1 MKHLRF
7 KNPYGANSQLFKIFT
22 RFMSFV
28 LIICLSVVLLVYGYG
43 VRAISKSLIQSNQS
57 TAEHTA
63 VSTESIFREIEL
75 VLGNLSGNNYVQTYV
90 IAQNPRS
97 LINELDMRLHELL
110 SMLTAAYNYID
121 SIYVYSETNN
131 KVFSTTFE
139 SSPDEIE
146 DVNWLEMYEKN
157 KQKYL
162 TVYPRK
168 KYNIYPNII
177 TFMRPVSVGASKGAV
192 LININPE
199 EIEALSN
206 SGEDKLQNTYMVT
219 EDGTIIYSQTQSE
232 IFTNTAEHPVLKE
245 AMQNGAEEGILLR
258 QKEGIYAVSQVVSSY
273 YDWSYV
279 NLYGPE
285 DSIRDFATIRN
296 LILFSLFIIL
306 AVGFAAAIY
315 FSYTAYQPI
324 QSILDILDRPEQWN
338 QANKSDGEVKYI
350 ASRIVT
356 MLQTNRDLE
365 TEFQKQMKTLNDTYA
380 YALQVQINP
389 HFLFNT
395 LNLINMMIVD
405 DYGVG
410 QRSSKV
416 LVELSRL
423 LWYSLKNEDKF
434 ITVREEVE
442 CAKLYLDILSKRYPD
457 LFTVCY
463 DVSDSVLENLILKL
477 SLQPLIENAVNHG
490 LIPKESGGVVTVSV
504 QPECEQLR
512 IAVTDN
518 GVGMS
523 AAHLEEVRQ
532 SVYSDM
538 EMDSKHI
545 GVKNV
550 RQRIKLLLG
559 EAYELT
565 IESEENRGTC
575 VSYTAPI
582 LMQPELQVKEN
593 GNDKAPM

>member
-121 SIYVYSETNN
+121 SIYVYSETND

-338 QANKSDGEVKYI
+338 QANKSDGEMKYI

-504 QPECEQLR
+504 QPEGEQLR

-518 GVGMS
+518 GVGMN

>member
-258 QKEGIYAVSQVVSSY
+258 QKEGIYAVSQVVSNY

-338 QANKSDGEVKYI
+338 QANKSDGEMKYI

-457 LFTVCY
+457 LFTVRY

-504 QPECEQLR
+504 QPEGEQLR

>member
-146 DVNWLEMYEKN
+146 DVNWLEVYEKN

-457 LFTVCY
+457 LFTVRY

-518 GVGMS
+518 GVGMN

>member
-1 MKHLRF
+1 
-7 KNPYGANSQLFKIFT
+7 
-22 RFMSFV
+22 
-28 LIICLSVVLLVYGYG
+28 
-43 VRAISKSLIQSNQS
+43 
-57 TAEHTA
+57 
-63 VSTESIFREIEL
+63 
-75 VLGNLSGNNYVQTYV
+75 
-90 IAQNPRS
+90 
-97 LINELDMRLHELL
+97 
-110 SMLTAAYNYID
+110 
-121 SIYVYSETNN
+121 
-131 KVFSTTFE
+131 
-139 SSPDEIE
+139 
-146 DVNWLEMYEKN
+146 
-157 KQKYL
+157 
-162 TVYPRK
+162 
-168 KYNIYPNII
+168 
-177 TFMRPVSVGASKGAV
+177 
-192 LININPE
+192 
-199 EIEALSN
+199 
-206 SGEDKLQNTYMVT
+206 
-219 EDGTIIYSQTQSE
+219 
-232 IFTNTAEHPVLKE
+232 
-245 AMQNGAEEGILLR
+245 
-258 QKEGIYAVSQVVSSY
+258 
-273 YDWSYV
+273 
-279 NLYGPE
+279 
-285 DSIRDFATIRN
+285 
-296 LILFSLFIIL
+296 
-306 AVGFAAAIY
+306 
-315 FSYTAYQPI
+315 
-324 QSILDILDRPEQWN
+324 
-338 QANKSDGEVKYI
+338 
-350 ASRIVT
+350 
-356 MLQTNRDLE
+356 
-365 TEFQKQMKTLNDTYA
+365 MKTLNDTYA

-504 QPECEQLR
+504 QPEGEQLR

-518 GVGMS
+518 GVGMN

>member
-1 MKHLRF
+1 MKRLRF
-7 KNPYGANSQLFKIFT
+7 QNQYGANSQLFKIFT

-28 LIICLSVVLLVYGYG
+28 LIICLSVVLLVYSYG
-43 VRAISKSLIQSNQS
+43 VRTISKSLIQSNRS

-63 VSTESIFREIEL
+63 ASTESIFREIEL

-90 IAQNPRS
+90 IAQNPRI
-97 LINELDMRLHELL
+97 LINELDSRLHELL
-110 SMLTAAYNYID
+110 SMLTAAYDYID

-131 KVFSTTFE
+131 TVFSTTFE
-139 SSPDEIE
+139 SSPEEME

-157 KQKYL
+157 KQEYL

-168 KYNIYPNII
+168 KYNVYPYII
-177 TFMRPVSVGASKGAV
+177 TLMRTVSVGDSKGAV
-192 LININPE
+192 LINVNPE
-199 EIEALSN
+199 EMEVLRS
-206 SGEDKLQNTYMVT
+206 SGEDKLQNTYLIA
-219 EDGTIIYSQTQSE
+219 EDGTVIYSQKQSE
-232 IFTNTAEHPVLKE
+232 TFMNAEEHTVLKE
-245 AMQNGAEEGILLR
+245 ALQNDAEEGLLLR
-258 QKEGIYAVSQVVSSY
+258 QKEGIYAVSQVSSKY
-273 YDWSYV
+273 YNWSYV

-285 DSIRDFATIRN
+285 DSIRDFATVRN
-296 LILFSLFIIL
+296 LILISLLIIL

-324 QSILDILDRPEQWN
+324 QSILDILDRPEQWK
-338 QANKSDGEVKYI
+338 QTKKSNGEMKYI
-350 ASRIVT
+350 ASRIVA
-356 MLQTNRDLE
+356 MLQANRALE

-442 CAKLYLDILSKRYPD
+442 CAKLYLDILSKRFPD
-457 LFTVCY
+457 LFTVQY
-463 DVSDSVLENLILKL
+463 DVSDAVMDNLILKL

-490 LIPKESGGVVTVSV
+490 LIPKEQGGLLTISV
-504 QPECEQLR
+504 REEGRHLK
-512 IAVTDN
+512 IAVADN

-523 AAHLEEVRQ
+523 AECLEEVRR

-559 EAYELT
+559 ESYELS

-582 LMQPELQVKEN
+582 LKQYELQNEEN